1 MDFGKPEIRPG
12 FKIKIISS
20 PKSLQSRKN
29 HLLVNFNVKIFKTRL
44 MIWGKSQEI
53 DLVRMVLTFMG
64 IDQFI
69 NGK

>member
-12 FKIKIISS
+12 FKIKIISG
-20 PKSLQSRKN
+20 PKSLWSRKN
-29 HLLVNFNVKIFKTRL
+29 DLLVNFNVKISKTRL

-53 DLVRMVLTFMG
+53 DLVRTVLTFMG
-64 IDQFI
+64 KDQFI